1 MRPLLLAA
9 LLAAPLSAQMF
20 SLSPEQLAHYTPR
33 NPFGRL
39 PDGRPQVPDEWLQ
52 RLKAL
57 TVEDAWN
64 VLREK
69 GYPNQFVGGFQI
81 ARPGQKLVGRA
92 LTAQYLPARPDLA
105 EVLAADARAQGR
117 VSGINQLVIDRL
129 TRNDVPVIDLMNTT
143 PGHNFGGD
151 NLHAAIAGATG
162 TGVVIQGTIRD
173 LEGMMELPHQIYYLK
188 AIPAAVSGVT
198 VIGVN
203 IPIRIGNTLVMPGD
217 AVLGDRA
224 GVVFIPPQFVQEIVE
239 RGEAVHLKD
248 EWVKQKLLS
257 GQYKSSEVY
266 GTGNPLSPELQ
277 KDLEEFIRR
286 RKASGR

>member
-9 LLAAPLSAQMF
+9 LAAAPLCAQMF

-39 PDGRPQVPDEWLQ
+39 PDGRPQVPDELLQ

-81 ARPGQKLVGRA
+81 AKPGQKLVGRA

-117 VSGINQLVIDRL
+117 VSGTNQIVIDRL
-129 TRNDVPVIDLMNTT
+129 TRNDVPVIDLMNAT

-151 NLHAAIAGATG
+151 NLHAAIAGVTG
-162 TGVVIQGTIRD
+162 TGAVIQGTIRD

-188 AIPAAVSGVT
+188 AVPPPVSGVT

-203 IPIRIGNTLVMPGD
+203 IPVRIGNTLVMPGD

-239 RGEAVHLKD
+239 RGEAVRLKD

-277 KDLEEFIRR
+277 KDLEEFIRQ